1 MDLATAMAT
10 LEAAGTEQN
19 RKTYRRHGARDPMF
33 GVSFAVMRPLAK
45 RAKRDQALAREL
57 WGTGNYDA
65 RILACMVAYPASTTE
80 QDLDAWLADIDV
92 YTLVDI
98 FVVSLAAQVPGVR
111 ARADRWTASD
121 RDWTSQ
127 AGWDLYAQLALNDP
141 SPDDAFFSGL
151 LERIEAGIHGGGNR
165 TRHSMNGALIAIG
178 ARNERLRAD
187 AEAASG
193 RIGIVVVDH
202 GETGCVTPAAVP
214 YIAKIWDRKEAQA
227 AKAARGA
234 KEPVGAAV

>member
-10 LEAAGTEQN
+10 LEEAGTEQN
-19 RKTYRRHGARDPMF
+19 RKTYRRHGAREPMF

-45 RAKRDQALAREL
+45 RAKRDQDLARGL
-57 WGTGNYDA
+57 WATGNYDA
-65 RILACMVAYPASTTE
+65 RTLACMVADPALATE
-80 QDLDAWLADIDV
+80 HDLDTWLAEIDV

-98 FVVSLAAQVPGVR
+98 FVVGLASQVPGVR
-111 ARADRWTASD
+111 ERADRWSASD
-121 RDWTSQ
+121 REWTAQ

-141 SPDDAFFSGL
+141 TIGDAYFEAL
-151 LERIEAGIHGGGNR
+151 LERIEAGIHRAGNR

-178 ARNERLRAD
+178 ARNERLRAE

-214 YIAKIWDRKEAQA
+214 YIAKIWDRK
-227 AKAARGA
+227 AARAA

>member
-45 RAKRDQALAREL
+45 RAKRDQMLAREL
-57 WGTGNYDA
+57 WGTANYDA
-65 RILACMVAYPASTTE
+65 RILACMVADPASTTE

-98 FVVSLAAQVPGVR
+98 FVVSLASQVPGVR
-111 ARADRWTASD
+111 ARADRWTAED

-141 SPDDAFFSGL
+141 SQDDAYFSGL
-151 LERIEAGIHGGGNR
+151 LERIEAGIHRAGNR

-178 ARNERLRAD
+178 ARNERLRAE

-227 AKAARGA
+227 AKAASGA

>member
-1 MDLATAMAT
+1 VELKDAMAA
-10 LEAAGTEQN
+10 LEAAGMEQN

-57 WGTGNYDA
+57 WATGNYDA
-65 RILACMVAYPASTTE
+65 RILACMVADPAATTE
-80 QDLDAWLADIDV
+80 HDLDAWLAEIDV

-98 FVVSLAAQVPGVR
+98 FVVSLASLVPGVR

-127 AGWDLYAQLALNDP
+127 AGWDLYAQLALNDADL
-141 SPDDAFFSGL
+141 DDSYFERL
-151 LERIEAGIHGGGNR
+151 LGRIEAGIGSAGNR

-178 ARNERLRAD
+178 ARNERLRAE

-214 YIAKIWDRKEAQA
+214 YIAKIWDRKDARA
-227 AKAARGA
+227 AKAA